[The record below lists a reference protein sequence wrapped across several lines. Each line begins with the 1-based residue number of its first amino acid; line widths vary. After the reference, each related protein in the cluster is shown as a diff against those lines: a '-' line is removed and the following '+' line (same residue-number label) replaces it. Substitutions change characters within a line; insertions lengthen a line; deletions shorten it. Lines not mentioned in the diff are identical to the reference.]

1 MRTGRVRRCSA
12 GLIIPILP
20 LSRLGENAAI
30 KGRRLNWISRPGE
43 GRAIH
48 TDRNWAATTEHC
60 AAHDRGAALGLVC
73 LATQA

>member
-48 TDRNWAATTEHC
+48 TGAATTEHC